1 MMKFAQIFATF
12 ALLLSSYPAM
22 ACMPHSPDDV
32 FIGRLHSVT
41 PKKNPTNEPSFTLT
55 FSNHKFVFR
64 SWTSWFRYSKP
75 TQWQSHFKLNSIKNN
90 DLVIGL
96 AYYPDGAKPSEYQI
110 STLATLTCE
119 NNRIKVGKP
128 LSPFV
133 AWNRKT
139 NSCNHGE
146 PLGLLDGFFE
156 HDQNYYIQQLQKKY
170 PTCDKLNH
178 AF

>member
-1 MMKFAQIFATF
+1 MKTVQIFAVF
-12 ALLLSSYPAM
+12 VLILASSYPAM

-32 FIGRLHSVT
+32 FIGRLQSVT
-41 PKKNPTNEPSFTLT
+41 PIKNPTNEPNFELT
-55 FSNHKFVFR
+55 FSSHKFVFR
-64 SWTSWFRYSKP
+64 SWKSWFRYSKP
-75 TQWQSHFKLNSIKNN
+75 TQWQSHFKSNTIKDN

-96 AYYPDGAKPSEYQI
+96 AYYPDGSKPSEYQI
-110 STLATLTCE
+110 STLATLSCD

-133 AWNRKT
+133 AWNKKT

-156 HDQNYYIQQLQKKY
+156 HEQNYYIQQLQKKY